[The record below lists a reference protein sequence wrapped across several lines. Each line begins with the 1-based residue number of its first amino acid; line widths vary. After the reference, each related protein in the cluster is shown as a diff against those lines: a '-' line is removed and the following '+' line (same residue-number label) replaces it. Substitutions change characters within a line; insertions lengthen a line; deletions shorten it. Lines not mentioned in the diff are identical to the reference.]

1 MALVCTL
8 PTLTDWTPIELA
20 VADKTAANY
29 SRTLPA
35 WLSVFLYVCISSQ
48 SSLLPSSRPI
58 ASRLSN
64 LSSPK
69 TEDTQFA
76 LFSESASFHLFLLPV
91 TRHNLPLASLPL
103 QHTDTLTVFFAVLK
117 DINDCDAPLG
127 CGCCCCCSLKLSFSI
142 LFVFLCSFFPLFFS
156 CRRLRCFNFMR
167 TLQVK
172 VFHLVYH

>member
-103 QHTDTLTVFFAVLK
+103 QHTDTLSFLLFWRILMTAMLLWAAVVAVAVLW
-117 DINDCDAPLG
+117 NFRFRFYL
-127 CGCCCCCSLKLSFSI
+127 FSC
-142 LFVFLCSFFPLFFS
+142 VASSPSFFLAAVS
-156 CRRLRCFNFMR
+156 GVSISWGHCKWKCSI
-167 TLQVK
+167 
-172 VFHLVYH
+172 